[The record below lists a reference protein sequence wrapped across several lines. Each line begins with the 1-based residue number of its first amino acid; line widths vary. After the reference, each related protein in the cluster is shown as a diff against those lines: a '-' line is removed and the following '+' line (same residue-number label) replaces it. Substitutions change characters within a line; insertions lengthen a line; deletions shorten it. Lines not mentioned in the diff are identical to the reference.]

1 MQNDSQTEVLE
12 NENEESVLADLGY
25 EQQLDRRLSQFSN
38 FAVSFSIISILT
50 GGVNSIAQVTSG
62 VGGAGI
68 GIGWPL
74 GCVLSGLF
82 AVGIA
87 QISSS
92 FPTAGGLYHWAT
104 ILGNRFIGWIT
115 AWMNVIGLVTA
126 LASINAGAWNF
137 FIGAFGKSLNMPDSP
152 FISIIA
158 VGLMTFAQAAINA
171 RGIKLTSKLTDMTG
185 YLLLITTI
193 VASIALLAVSG
204 PLHIERLWE
213 FTNHTGEAG
222 GNVWPRVSGQWPFL
236 LGLLLPIYTITGY
249 DGSAHTS
256 EETKNATATVPR
268 AIVKSVLWAFLAGWV
283 VLSAVVL
290 AIPDMKEAAHQGWN
304 VFFWVLEKRL
314 PDIIRYPILV
324 SIFLCQMLCGM
335 ATVTSTSRMTFA
347 FARDGGLPMSKLLAS
362 VNPSTK
368 APEAAIWATALITSV
383 FMAMATLTTIK
394 DVSVYAVVVS
404 CTVIF
409 LFLTYAIPVI
419 LGGLALGSRLW
430 PTPGK
435 WSIGVIPFKI
445 LSAAVAGLLLFILY
459 LGVQPPN
466 QWALTVLLITIA
478 VLSVL
483 WTTIQR
489 RTYKGPPILNHADLD
504 DAHTH

>member
-1 MQNDSQTEVLE
+1 MQDDSGTKVLP
-12 NENEESVLADLGY
+12 NESEESVLADLGY

-50 GGVNSIAQVTSG
+50 GGVNSVAQVTSG

-74 GCVLSGLF
+74 GCMLSGLF

-104 ILGNRFIGWIT
+104 ILGNRFIGWLT
-115 AWMNVIGLVTA
+115 AWLNVIGLVTA

-137 FIGAFGKSLNMPDSP
+137 FIGAFGKKLNIPDSP
-152 FISIIA
+152 YIPITA
-158 VGLMTFAQAAINA
+158 VALMTFGQAAINA
-171 RGIKLTSKLTDMTG
+171 RGIRLTSKLTDMTG
-185 YLLLITTI
+185 YLLLVTTV
-193 VASIALLAVSG
+193 VASIALLVVSG
-204 PLHIERLWE
+204 PLQIERLWQ
-213 FTNHTGEAG
+213 FTNFTGPAG
-222 GNVWPRVSGQWPFL
+222 GDVWPKVSSEWAFL

-283 VLSAVVL
+283 ILSAVVL
-290 AIPDMKEAAHQGWN
+290 AIPDMREAAQQGWN

-314 PDIIRYPILV
+314 PDIIRYPILI

-347 FARDGGLPMSKLLAS
+347 FARDGGLPLSKLLAS

-368 APEAAIWATALITSV
+368 APEAAIWATAGITSI
-383 FMAMATLTTIK
+383 FMAMATLTNFK
-394 DVSVYAVVVS
+394 GVSVYAVVVS

-419 LGGLALGSRLW
+419 LGGLALGGRLW
-430 PTPGK
+430 PSPGK
-435 WSIGVIPFKI
+435 WSIGVVPFKI
-445 LSAAVAGLLLFILY
+445 LSATEAGLLLFILY

-466 QWALTVLLITIA
+466 QWALTVLIATIA
-478 VLSVL
+478 ILSVL
-483 WTTIQR
+483 WVTIQK
-489 RTYKGPPILNHADLD
+489 RTYKGPPILNH
-504 DAHTH
+504 

>member
-1 MQNDSQTEVLE
+1 MQDGSRTEVLQ
-12 NENEESVLADLGY
+12 NESEESVLADLGY

-74 GCVLSGLF
+74 GCLLSGLF

-104 ILGNRFIGWIT
+104 ILGNRFIGWLT
-115 AWMNVIGLVTA
+115 AWLNVIGLVTA

-137 FIGAFGKSLNMPDSP
+137 FIGAFGKTLNIPDSP
-152 FISIIA
+152 YIPITA
-158 VGLMTFAQAAINA
+158 VALMTFGQAAINA
-171 RGIKLTSKLTDMTG
+171 RGIRLTSKLTDMTG
-185 YLLLITTI
+185 YLLLVTTV
-193 VASIALLAVSG
+193 VASIALLVVSG
-204 PLHIERLWE
+204 PLQIERLWQ
-213 FTNHTGEAG
+213 FTNFTGPAG
-222 GNVWPRVSGQWPFL
+222 GDVWPKVSSEWAFL

-283 VLSAVVL
+283 ILSAVVL
-290 AIPDMKEAAHQGWN
+290 AIPDMREAAQQGWN

-314 PDIIRYPILV
+314 PDIIRYPILI

-347 FARDGGLPMSKLLAS
+347 FARDGGLPLSKLLAS

-368 APEAAIWATALITSV
+368 APEAAIWATAGITSI
-383 FMAMATLTTIK
+383 FMAMATLTNIK
-394 DVSVYAVVVS
+394 GVSVYAVVVS

-419 LGGLALGSRLW
+419 LGGLALGGRLW
-430 PTPGK
+430 PSPGK
-435 WSIGVIPFKI
+435 WNIGVVPFKI
-445 LSAAVAGLLLFILY
+445 LSATVAGLLLFILY

-466 QWALTVLLITIA
+466 QWALMVLIATIA
-478 VLSVL
+478 ILSVL
-483 WTTIQR
+483 WVTIQK
-489 RTYKGPPILNHADLD
+489 RTYKGPPNLNH
-504 DAHTH
+504 

>member
-1 MQNDSQTEVLE
+1 MQDDSRTGVLQ
-12 NENEESVLADLGY
+12 NESEESVLADLGY

-50 GGVNSIAQVTSG
+50 GGVNSVAQVTSG

-74 GCVLSGLF
+74 GCMLSGLF

-115 AWMNVIGLVTA
+115 AWLNVIGLVTA

-137 FIGAFGKSLNMPDSP
+137 FIGAFGKTLNIPDSP
-152 FISIIA
+152 YIPITA
-158 VGLMTFAQAAINA
+158 VALMTFGQAAINA
-171 RGIKLTSKLTDMTG
+171 RGIRLTSKLTDMTG
-185 YLLLITTI
+185 YLLLVTTV
-193 VASIALLAVSG
+193 VASIALLVVSG
-204 PLHIERLWE
+204 PLQIERLWQ
-213 FTNHTGEAG
+213 FTNFTGPAG
-222 GNVWPRVSGQWPFL
+222 GDVWPKVSSEWAFL

-283 VLSAVVL
+283 ILSAVVL
-290 AIPDMKEAAHQGWN
+290 AIPDMREAAQQGWN

-314 PDIIRYPILV
+314 PDIIRYPILI
-324 SIFLCQMLCGM
+324 SIFLCQILCGM

-347 FARDGGLPMSKLLAS
+347 FARDGGLPLSKLLAS

-368 APEAAIWATALITSV
+368 APEAAIWATAGITSI
-383 FMAMATLTTIK
+383 FMAMATLTNIK
-394 DVSVYAVVVS
+394 GVSVYAVVVS

-419 LGGLALGSRLW
+419 LGGLALGGRLW
-430 PTPGK
+430 PSPGK
-435 WSIGVIPFKI
+435 WSIGVVPFKI
-445 LSAAVAGLLLFILY
+445 LSATVAGLLLFILY

-466 QWALTVLLITIA
+466 QWALTVLIATIA
-478 VLSVL
+478 ILSVL
-483 WTTIQR
+483 WATIQK
-489 RTYKGPPILNHADLD
+489 RTYKGPPNLNH
-504 DAHTH
+504 

>member
-1 MQNDSQTEVLE
+1 MQDDSRTEVFQ
-12 NENEESVLADLGY
+12 NESEESVLADLGY

-50 GGVNSIAQVTSG
+50 GGVNSVAQVTSG

-74 GCVLSGLF
+74 GCLVSGLF
-82 AVGIA
+82 AIGIA

-104 ILGNRFIGWIT
+104 ILGNRFIGWLT
-115 AWMNVIGLVTA
+115 AWLNVIGLVTA

-137 FIGAFGKSLNMPDSP
+137 FMGAFGKSLNLPDSP
-152 FISIIA
+152 FISITA

-171 RGIKLTSKLTDMTG
+171 RGIKLTSKLTDLTG
-185 YLLLITTI
+185 YLLLVTTV
-193 VASIALLAVSG
+193 VASLALLFLSG

-213 FTNHTGEAG
+213 FTNYTGAAG
-222 GNVWPRVSGQWPFL
+222 GDVWPRVGGQWPFL
-236 LGLLLPIYTITGY
+236 LGLLLPMYTVTGY

-268 AIVKSVLWAFLAGWV
+268 AIVKSVFWAFLAGWV
-283 VLSAVVL
+283 ILSSVIL

-324 SIFLCQMLCGM
+324 SIFVCQILCGM

-347 FARDGGLPMSKLLAS
+347 FARDGGLPFSKLLAS
-362 VNPSTK
+362 VNTSTK
-368 APEAAIWATALITSV
+368 APEPAIWATALVTSI

-394 DVSVYAVVVS
+394 GVSVYAVVVS

-419 LGGLALGSRLW
+419 LGGIALGGEKW
-430 PTPGK
+430 PHPGK
-435 WSIGVIPFKI
+435 WNIGVVPFKI
-445 LSAAVAGLLLFILY
+445 LSGIVALALGLIIY
-459 LGVQPPN
+459 IGIQPPN
-466 QWALTVLLITIA
+466 QWALTVLIA
-478 VLSVL
+478 TLVLLTTL
-483 WTTIQR
+483 WFTVQR
-489 RTYKGPPILNHADLD
+489 RTYKGPPIIKH
-504 DAHTH
+504 

>member
-1 MQNDSQTEVLE
+1 MQDDRGTKVLQ
-12 NENEESVLADLGY
+12 NESEESVLADLGY

-50 GGVNSIAQVTSG
+50 GGVNSVAQVTSG

-74 GCVLSGLF
+74 GCMLSGLF

-104 ILGNRFIGWIT
+104 ILGNRFIGWLT
-115 AWMNVIGLVTA
+115 AWLNVIGLVTA

-137 FIGAFGKSLNMPDSP
+137 FIGAFGKTLNIPDSP
-152 FISIIA
+152 YIPITA
-158 VGLMTFAQAAINA
+158 VALMTFGQAAINA
-171 RGIKLTSKLTDMTG
+171 LGIRLTSKLTDMTG
-185 YLLLITTI
+185 YLLLVTTV
-193 VASIALLAVSG
+193 VASIALLVVSG
-204 PLHIERLWE
+204 PLQIERLWQ
-213 FTNHTGEAG
+213 FTNFTGPAG
-222 GNVWPRVSGQWPFL
+222 GDVWPKVSSEWAFL

-268 AIVKSVLWAFLAGWV
+268 AIVKSVLWAFLVGWV
-283 VLSAVVL
+283 ILSAVVL
-290 AIPDMKEAAHQGWN
+290 AIPDIREAAQQGWN

-314 PDIIRYPILV
+314 PDIIRYPILI

-347 FARDGGLPMSKLLAS
+347 FARDGGLPLSKLLAS

-368 APEAAIWATALITSV
+368 APEAAIWATAGITSI
-383 FMAMATLTTIK
+383 FMAMATLTNIK
-394 DVSVYAVVVS
+394 GVSVYAVVVS

-419 LGGLALGSRLW
+419 LGGLALGGRLW
-430 PTPGK
+430 PSPGK
-435 WSIGVIPFKI
+435 WSIGVVPFKI
-445 LSAAVAGLLLFILY
+445 LSATVAGLLLFILY

-466 QWALTVLLITIA
+466 QWALMVLIATIA
-478 VLSVL
+478 ILSVL
-483 WTTIQR
+483 WVTIQK
-489 RTYKGPPILNHADLD
+489 RTYKGPPNLNH
-504 DAHTH
+504 

>member
-1 MQNDSQTEVLE
+1 MQDDSGTKVLQ
-12 NENEESVLADLGY
+12 NESEESVLADLGY

-50 GGVNSIAQVTSG
+50 GGVNSVAQVTSG

-74 GCVLSGLF
+74 GCMLSGLF

-104 ILGNRFIGWIT
+104 ILGNRFIGWLT
-115 AWMNVIGLVTA
+115 AWLNVIGLVTA

-137 FIGAFGKSLNMPDSP
+137 FIGAFGKTLNIPDSP
-152 FISIIA
+152 YIPITA
-158 VGLMTFAQAAINA
+158 VALMTFGQAAINA
-171 RGIKLTSKLTDMTG
+171 RGIRLTSKLTDMTG
-185 YLLLITTI
+185 YLLLVTTV
-193 VASIALLAVSG
+193 VASIALLVVSG
-204 PLHIERLWE
+204 PLQIERLWQ
-213 FTNHTGEAG
+213 FTNFTGPAG
-222 GNVWPRVSGQWPFL
+222 GDVWPKVSLEWAFL

-283 VLSAVVL
+283 ILSAVVL
-290 AIPDMKEAAHQGWN
+290 AIPDMREAAQQGWN

-314 PDIIRYPILV
+314 PDIIRYPILI

-347 FARDGGLPMSKLLAS
+347 FARDGGLPLSKLLAS

-368 APEAAIWATALITSV
+368 APEAAIWATAGITSI
-383 FMAMATLTTIK
+383 FMAMATLTNIK
-394 DVSVYAVVVS
+394 GVSVYAVVVS

-419 LGGLALGSRLW
+419 LGGLALGGRLW
-430 PTPGK
+430 PSPGK
-435 WSIGVIPFKI
+435 WSIGVVPFKI
-445 LSAAVAGLLLFILY
+445 LSATVAGLLLFILY

-466 QWALTVLLITIA
+466 QWALMVLIATIA
-478 VLSVL
+478 ILSVL
-483 WTTIQR
+483 WVTIQK
-489 RTYKGPPILNHADLD
+489 RTYKGPPNLNH
-504 DAHTH
+504 

>member
-1 MQNDSQTEVLE
+1 MHDVNRAEDLQDAS
-12 NENEESVLADLGY
+12 EESVLAELGY

-50 GGVNSIAQVTSG
+50 GGINSVAQVTSG

-74 GCVLSGLF
+74 GCLISAMF
-82 AVGIA
+82 AIGIA

-104 ILGNRFIGWIT
+104 ILGNRFIGWLT
-115 AWMNVIGLVTA
+115 AWLNVIGLVTA

-137 FIGAFGKSLNMPDSP
+137 FIGAFGKSIQVPDSP
-152 FISIIA
+152 FIPIA
-158 VGLMTFAQAAINA
+158 AVTLMTFAQAAINA
-171 RGIKLTSKLTDMTG
+171 RGIRITSKLTDMTG
-185 YLLLITTI
+185 YLLLATTI
-193 VASIALLAVSG
+193 ITSIALLVLSG
-204 PLHIERLWE
+204 PLQLERLWQ
-213 FTNHTGEAG
+213 FSNQTGSAG
-222 GNVWPRVSGQWPFL
+222 GDVWPQVNPQWAFL

-268 AIVKSVLWAFLAGWV
+268 AIVRSVLWAFLAGWV
-283 VLSAVVL
+283 VLSAVIL
-290 AIPDMKEAAHQGWN
+290 AIPDMQEAARQGWN

-314 PDIIRYPILV
+314 PDFIRYPVLA

-347 FARDGGLPMSKLLAS
+347 FARDGGLPLSKLLAA
-362 VNPSTK
+362 VNPKTK
-368 APEAAIWATALITSV
+368 APEAAVWATAVITSV
-383 FMAMATLTTIK
+383 FMALATLTNIK
-394 DVSVYAVVVS
+394 GVSVYAVVVS

-419 LGGLALGSRLW
+419 LGGRALGTKLW
-430 PTPGK
+430 PSPGK
-435 WSIGVIPFKI
+435 WSIGVVPFKI
-445 LSAAVAGLLLFILY
+445 LSLIVTGLLGFILY
-459 LGVQPPN
+459 IGVQPPN
-466 QWALTVLLITIA
+466 QWALTVLIA
-478 VLSVL
+478 TLVILTTLWFSV
-483 WTTIQR
+483 QN
-489 RTYKGPPILNHADLD
+489 RTYKGPPAMKH
-504 DAHTH
+504 HP

>member
-1 MQNDSQTEVLE
+1 MQDGSRTEVLQ
-12 NENEESVLADLGY
+12 NESEESVLADLGY

-74 GCVLSGLF
+74 GCLLSGLF

-104 ILGNRFIGWIT
+104 ILGNRFIGWLT
-115 AWMNVIGLVTA
+115 AWLNVIGLVTA

-137 FIGAFGKSLNMPDSP
+137 FIGAFGKTLNIPDSP
-152 FISIIA
+152 YIPITA
-158 VGLMTFAQAAINA
+158 VALMTFGQAAINA
-171 RGIKLTSKLTDMTG
+171 RGIRLTSKLTDMTG
-185 YLLLITTI
+185 YLLLVTTV
-193 VASIALLAVSG
+193 VASIALLVVSG
-204 PLHIERLWE
+204 PLQIERLWQ
-213 FTNHTGEAG
+213 FTNFTGPAG
-222 GNVWPRVSGQWPFL
+222 GDVWPKVSSEWAFL

-283 VLSAVVL
+283 ILSAVVL
-290 AIPDMKEAAHQGWN
+290 AIPDMREAAQQGWN

-314 PDIIRYPILV
+314 PDIIRYPILI

-347 FARDGGLPMSKLLAS
+347 FARDGGLPLSKLLAS

-368 APEAAIWATALITSV
+368 APEAAIWATAGITSI
-383 FMAMATLTTIK
+383 FMAMATLTNIK
-394 DVSVYAVVVS
+394 GVSVYAVVVS

-419 LGGLALGSRLW
+419 LGGLALGGRLW
-430 PTPGK
+430 PSPGK
-435 WSIGVIPFKI
+435 WSIGVVPFKI
-445 LSAAVAGLLLFILY
+445 LSATVAGLLLFILY

-466 QWALTVLLITIA
+466 QWALMVLIATIA
-478 VLSVL
+478 ILSVL
-483 WTTIQR
+483 WVTIQK
-489 RTYKGPPILNHADLD
+489 RTYKGPPNLNH
-504 DAHTH
+504 

>member
-1 MQNDSQTEVLE
+1 MDDGKHTKVFHDGS
-12 NENEESVLADLGY
+12 EESVLAELGY

-50 GGVNSIAQVTSG
+50 GGVNSVAQVTSG

-74 GCVLSGLF
+74 GCMLSGLF

-137 FIGAFGKSLNMPDSP
+137 FVGAFGKTLNVPDSP
-152 FISIIA
+152 YVPITA
-158 VGLMTFAQAAINA
+158 VALMTFGQAAINA
-171 RGIKLTSKLTDMTG
+171 RGIRLTSKLTDMTG
-185 YLLLITTI
+185 YLLLVTTV
-193 VASIALLAVSG
+193 VASIALLVVSG
-204 PLHIERLWE
+204 PLQIERLWQ
-213 FTNHTGEAG
+213 FTNFTGPAG
-222 GNVWPRVSGQWPFL
+222 GDVWPKVSSEWAFL

-283 VLSAVVL
+283 ILSAVVL
-290 AIPDMKEAAHQGWN
+290 AIPDMREAAQQGWN
-304 VFFWVLEKRL
+304 VFFWVLDKRL
-314 PDIIRYPILV
+314 PDIIRYPILI

-347 FARDGGLPMSKLLAS
+347 FARDGGLPLSKLLAS
-362 VNPSTK
+362 VNRSTK
-368 APEAAIWATALITSV
+368 APEAAIWSTAGITSI
-383 FMAMATLTTIK
+383 FMAMATLTNIK
-394 DVSVYAVVVS
+394 GVSVYAVVVS

-419 LGGLALGSRLW
+419 LGGLALGGRLW
-430 PTPGK
+430 PAPGK
-435 WSIGVIPFKI
+435 WSIGVVPFKI
-445 LSAAVAGLLLFILY
+445 LSATVAGLLLFILY

-466 QWALTVLLITIA
+466 QWALTVLIATIA
-478 VLSVL
+478 LLSVL
-483 WTTIQR
+483 WVTVQK
-489 RTYKGPPILNHADLD
+489 RTYKGPPNLNH
-504 DAHTH
+504 

>member
-1 MQNDSQTEVLE
+1 MDDGTQAKVLHDDS
-12 NENEESVLADLGY
+12 EESVLAELGY

-50 GGVNSIAQVTSG
+50 GGVNSVAQVTSG

-74 GCVLSGLF
+74 GCMLSGLF

-115 AWMNVIGLVTA
+115 AWMNIIGLVTA

-137 FIGAFGKSLNMPDSP
+137 FVGAFGKTLNVPDSP
-152 FISIIA
+152 YIPITA
-158 VGLMTFAQAAINA
+158 VALMTFGQAAINA
-171 RGIKLTSKLTDMTG
+171 RGIRLTSKLTDMTG
-185 YLLLITTI
+185 YLLLVTTV
-193 VASIALLAVSG
+193 VASIALLVVSG
-204 PLHIERLWE
+204 PLQIERLWQ
-213 FTNHTGEAG
+213 FTNFTGPAG
-222 GNVWPRVSGQWPFL
+222 GDVWPKVSSEWAFL

-283 VLSAVVL
+283 ILSAVVL
-290 AIPDMKEAAHQGWN
+290 AIPDMREAAQQGWN
-304 VFFWVLEKRL
+304 VFFWVLDKRL
-314 PDIIRYPILV
+314 PDIIRYPILI

-347 FARDGGLPMSKLLAS
+347 FARDGGLPLSKLLAS
-362 VNPSTK
+362 VSPSTK
-368 APEAAIWATALITSV
+368 APEAAIWATAGITSI
-383 FMAMATLTTIK
+383 FMAMATLTNIK
-394 DVSVYAVVVS
+394 GVSVYAVVVS

-419 LGGLALGSRLW
+419 LGGLALGGRLW
-430 PTPGK
+430 PAPGK
-435 WSIGVIPFKI
+435 WSIGVVPFKI
-445 LSAAVAGLLLFILY
+445 LSATVAGLLLFILY

-466 QWALTVLLITIA
+466 QWALTVLIATIA
-478 VLSVL
+478 LLSVL
-483 WTTIQR
+483 WVTVQK
-489 RTYKGPPILNHADLD
+489 RTYKGPPNLNH
-504 DAHTH
+504 

>member
-1 MQNDSQTEVLE
+1 MADLNSSDYVVDASEEDVLHE
-12 NENEESVLADLGY
+12 LGY

-50 GGVNSIAQVTSG
+50 GGVNSVAQVTSG

-74 GCVLSGLF
+74 GCLISALF

-137 FIGAFGKSLNMPDSP
+137 FVGAFGKSMHLPDSP
-152 FISIIA
+152 YISIAA
-158 VGLMTFAQAAINA
+158 VALMTFAQAAVNA
-171 RGIKLTSKLTDMTG
+171 RGIRLTSKLTDMTG
-185 YLLLITTI
+185 YLLLATTVIT
-193 VASIALLAVSG
+193 SIALLAVSG

-213 FTNHTGEAG
+213 FSNNTGSAG
-222 GNVWPRVSGQWPFL
+222 GDVWPAATPKWAFL

-268 AIVKSVLWAFLAGWV
+268 AIVRSVLWAFLAGWV
-283 VLSAVVL
+283 ILSAVIL
-290 AIPDMKEAAHQGWN
+290 AIPDMQEAARQGWN

-314 PDIIRYPILV
+314 PDFVRNPILI

-347 FARDGGLPMSKLLAS
+347 FARDGGLPLSKLLAS
-362 VNPSTK
+362 VNPTTK
-368 APEAAIWATALITSV
+368 APEAAVWATAGVTSI
-383 FMAMATLTTIK
+383 FMALATLTNIK
-394 DVSVYAVVVS
+394 GVSVYAVVVS

-419 LGGLALGSRLW
+419 LGGRALGTRLW

-445 LSAAVAGLLLFILY
+445 LSLVVTVMLGFILY
-459 LGVQPPN
+459 LGIQPPN
-466 QWALTVLLITIA
+466 QWALTVLIATLLILTT
-478 VLSVL
+478 L
-483 WTTIQR
+483 WFTIQR
-489 RTYKGPPILNHADLD
+489 RTYKGPPLINQ
-504 DAHTH
+504 

>member
-1 MQNDSQTEVLE
+1 MQDDSGTKVLQ
-12 NENEESVLADLGY
+12 NESEESVLADLGY

-50 GGVNSIAQVTSG
+50 GGVNSVAQVTSG

-74 GCVLSGLF
+74 GCLLSGLF

-104 ILGNRFIGWIT
+104 ILGNRFIGWLT
-115 AWMNVIGLVTA
+115 AWLNVIGLVTA

-137 FIGAFGKSLNMPDSP
+137 FIGAFGKTLNIPDSP
-152 FISIIA
+152 YIPITA
-158 VGLMTFAQAAINA
+158 VALMTFGQAAINA
-171 RGIKLTSKLTDMTG
+171 RGIRLTSKLTDMTG
-185 YLLLITTI
+185 YLLLVTTV
-193 VASIALLAVSG
+193 VASIALLVVSG
-204 PLHIERLWE
+204 PLQIERLWQ
-213 FTNHTGEAG
+213 FTNFTGPAG
-222 GNVWPRVSGQWPFL
+222 GDVWPKVSLEWAFL

-283 VLSAVVL
+283 ILSAVVL
-290 AIPDMKEAAHQGWN
+290 AIPDMREAAQQGWN

-314 PDIIRYPILV
+314 PDIIRYPILI

-347 FARDGGLPMSKLLAS
+347 FARDGGLPLSKLLAS

-368 APEAAIWATALITSV
+368 APEAAIWATAGITSI
-383 FMAMATLTTIK
+383 FMAMATLTNIK
-394 DVSVYAVVVS
+394 GVSVYAVVVS

-419 LGGLALGSRLW
+419 LGGLALGGRLW
-430 PTPGK
+430 PSPGK
-435 WSIGVIPFKI
+435 WSIGVVPFKI
-445 LSAAVAGLLLFILY
+445 LSATVAGLLLFILY

-466 QWALTVLLITIA
+466 QWALMVLIATIA
-478 VLSVL
+478 ILSVL
-483 WTTIQR
+483 WVTIQK
-489 RTYKGPPILNHADLD
+489 RTYKGPPNLNH
-504 DAHTH
+504 

>member
-1 MQNDSQTEVLE
+1 MDDGTQAKVLHDDS
-12 NENEESVLADLGY
+12 EESVLAELGY

-50 GGVNSIAQVTSG
+50 GGVNSVAQVTSG

-74 GCVLSGLF
+74 GCLLSGLF

-137 FIGAFGKSLNMPDSP
+137 FIGAFGKSLNIPDSP
-152 FISIIA
+152 YIPITA
-158 VGLMTFAQAAINA
+158 VALMTFGQAAINA
-171 RGIKLTSKLTDMTG
+171 RGIRLTSKLTDMTG
-185 YLLLITTI
+185 YLLLVTTV
-193 VASIALLAVSG
+193 VASIALLVVSG

-213 FTNHTGEAG
+213 FTNFTGPAG
-222 GNVWPRVSGQWPFL
+222 GDVWPQVSSEWAFL

-268 AIVKSVLWAFLAGWV
+268 AIVRSVLWAFLAGWV
-283 VLSAVVL
+283 ILSAVVL
-290 AIPDMKEAAHQGWN
+290 AIPDMREAAQQGWN

-314 PDIIRYPILV
+314 PDIIRYPILI

-347 FARDGGLPMSKLLAS
+347 FARDGGLPLSKLLAS

-368 APEAAIWATALITSV
+368 APEAAIWATAAITSI
-383 FMAMATLTTIK
+383 FMAMATLTNIK
-394 DVSVYAVVVS
+394 GVSVYAVVVS

-419 LGGLALGSRLW
+419 LGGLALGGRLW
-430 PTPGK
+430 PAPGK
-435 WSIGVIPFKI
+435 WSIGVVPFKI
-445 LSAAVAGLLLFILY
+445 LSATVSGLLLFILY

-466 QWALTVLLITIA
+466 QWALTVLIATIA
-478 VLSVL
+478 ILSVL
-483 WTTIQR
+483 WVTIQK
-489 RTYKGPPILNHADLD
+489 RTYKGPPNLNH
-504 DAHTH
+504 

>member
-1 MQNDSQTEVLE
+1 MSDGSKPTGLHDDS
-12 NENEESVLADLGY
+12 EERVLAKLGY
-25 EQQLDRRLSQFSN
+25 EQQLDRRLSAFSN

-74 GCVLSGLF
+74 GCMLSGLF

-137 FIGAFGKSLNMPDSP
+137 FVGAFGGHLNIPASP
-152 FISIIA
+152 YVSITA
-158 VGLMTFAQAAINA
+158 VAIMTFGQAMVNA
-171 RGIKLTSKLTDMTG
+171 RGIRLTSKLTDMTG
-185 YLLLITTI
+185 YLLLATTLI
-193 VASIALLAVSG
+193 ASIALLFSAG
-204 PLHIERLWE
+204 PLPIERLWT
-213 FTNHTGEAG
+213 FTNFTGPSG
-222 GNVWPRVSGQWPFL
+222 GDVWPHVTSEWAFL

-268 AIVKSVLWAFLAGWV
+268 AIVRSVFWAFLAGWI
-283 VLSAVVL
+283 VLSAVIL
-290 AIPDMKEAAHQGWN
+290 AIPDMQEAARQGWN
-304 VFFWVLEKRL
+304 VFFWVLDVRL
-314 PDIIRYPILV
+314 PAFIRIPILV

-362 VNPSTK
+362 VNPVTK
-368 APEAAIWATALITSV
+368 APEPAIWATALITSI
-383 FMAMATLTTIK
+383 FMATATLTNIK
-394 DVSVYAVVVS
+394 GVSVYAVVVS

-419 LGGLALGSRLW
+419 LGGLALGGKLW
-430 PTPGK
+430 PVPGK
-435 WSIGVIPFKI
+435 WNIGVLPFKI
-445 LSAAVAGLLLFILY
+445 LAGFVAGLLLFILY

-466 QWALTVLLITIA
+466 QWALTVLIA
-478 VLSVL
+478 TVTLLSLFWVA
-483 WTTIQR
+483 IQK
-489 RTYKGPPILNHADLD
+489 RTYKGPPELNHQKLNGND
-504 DAHTH
+504 